1 MKYHIEH
8 HARTYSITFRNDE
21 SEWDCENFSTFDE
34 AFAYAEAEIDERQQA
49 LSAVIWDGDTGEV
62 YATCWW
68 DEESIP
74 EEDYGPQDIELDDNY
89 WDDGCPVED
98 WGYNE
103 DEGFDPY
110 LGEYTWDC

>member
-8 HARTYSITFRNDE
+8 HARTYSITFHNDE
-21 SEWDCENFSTFDE
+21 SEWECENFSTFDE

-68 DEESIP
+68 DDESIP
-74 EEDYGPQDIELDDNY
+74 EEDYGP
-89 WDDGCPVED
+89 WDD

-110 LGEYTWDC
+110 LGEYTFDC